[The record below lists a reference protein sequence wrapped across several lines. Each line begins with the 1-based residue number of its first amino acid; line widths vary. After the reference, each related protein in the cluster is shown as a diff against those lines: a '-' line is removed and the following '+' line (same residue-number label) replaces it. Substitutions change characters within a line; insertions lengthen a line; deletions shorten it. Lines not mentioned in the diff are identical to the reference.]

1 MEELGV
7 VDSISDSWSWPFVF
21 CSLTDT
27 LFCTIW
33 QKDPA
38 VTAAFDH
45 RVHLTSSVILAASQ
59 SYCWCS
65 WGNEHP
71 VKNGAENASAFLHLS
86 VSGQER
92 SLLMT
97 SSFKGSWQANVAWPR
112 QSCSSVHGNNL
123 GSVTHSHFVT
133 DVCSFAL
140 PARAPS
146 TSTRFQTQLCQGW
159 RAAFSL
165 SLSLSSTLLSPATG
179 VIYNTVHRKHNI
191 SGLFFSFR
199 CLIKVEQCL
208 I

>member
-27 LFCTIW
+27 LFCTIR

-38 VTAAFDH
+38 LTAAFDH

-71 VKNGAENASAFLHLS
+71 VKNGAEKASAFLHLS
-86 VSGQER
+86 VSDQER

-97 SSFKGSWQANVAWPR
+97 SSFKAPDKLMS
-112 QSCSSVHGNNL
+112 L
-123 GSVTHSHFVT
+123 GPGRAAALCPETTLASVTHSHFVT

-159 RAAFSL
+159 RVFFSL

-179 VIYNTVHRKHNI
+179 IIYNTVHRKHNI
-191 SGLFFSFR
+191 SRLFFSFR

>member
-7 VDSISDSWSWPFVF
+7 IDSISDSWSWPFVF

-27 LFCTIW
+27 LFCTIR

-38 VTAAFDH
+38 LTAAFDH

-71 VKNGAENASAFLHLS
+71 VKNGAEKASAFLHLS

-97 SSFKGSWQANVAWPR
+97 SSFKGSWQANVTWPR
-112 QSCSSVHGNNL
+112 QSCSSVPGNNL
-123 GSVTHSHFVT
+123 GKCHPLPVCDWRLLICSSSQSTINLHQVPNPTLSGMKSLLLFITFTFFHS
-133 DVCSFAL
+133 
-140 PARAPS
+140 P
-146 TSTRFQTQLCQGW
+146 
-159 RAAFSL
+159 FSSYWNHL
-165 SLSLSSTLLSPATG
+165 
-179 VIYNTVHRKHNI
+179 
-191 SGLFFSFR
+191 
-199 CLIKVEQCL
+199 
-208 I
+208 